1 MDRIK
6 YYKYNESKYFD
17 VESST
22 AIRYKINQLTDSG
35 NSISLALVE
44 DIELEAV
51 TQQQLMLEAIDRA
64 ITDKDVKQQIKPILE
79 AILTSQPQTLIKSYP
94 QTVIQMTMP
103 KRRYE
108 RIGSPLV
115 GERVLIDIRGEK

>member
-1 MDRIK
+1 M
-6 YYKYNESKYFD
+6 
-17 VESST
+17 ESST
-22 AIRYKINQLTDSG
+22 AILYKINQLTDSG

-115 GERVLIDIRGEK
+115 GERVVIDIRGEK

>member
-1 MDRIK
+1 
-6 YYKYNESKYFD
+6 

-79 AILTSQPQTLIKSYP
+79 AILTSQPQTIIKSYP